1 MLYRPKNLKYISAFK
16 FKSYK
21 DSDSYILEMLG
32 IQSPP
37 NISGLCQC
45 GRPVSDHGFFNNQL
59 LCPNTYVQYEGNRVT
74 NIMSSENFESLY
86 EPLYSED

>member
-37 NISGLCQC
+37 KISGFCQC
-45 GRPVSDHGFFNNQL
+45 GRPVSEHGFFNSQL
-59 LCPNTYVQYEGNRVT
+59 LCPNVYVQYEGNKVT
-74 NIMSSENFESLY
+74 NIMSSDNFESLY